1 MGFRSDVTSC
11 IYGKAEVLT
20 SFFTKHKLLD
30 NSVFT
35 SFFKDSITIDVY
47 KVCPTEG
54 EFKIIL
60 LQIEDVKWYDGYSDV
75 DAWTRLLEEAGE
87 TDGLEWEHVE
97 CHEDGTSE
105 QRRSDNSDFILSVS
119 CSASVN
125 Y

>member
-20 SFFTKHKLLD
+20 SFVTKHKLID
-30 NSVFT
+30 NPVFT
-35 SFFKDSITIDVY
+35 SFFKDSITVDMY

-60 LQIEDVKWYDGYSDV
+60 LQIEDVKWYDGYPDV
-75 DAWTRLLEEAGE
+75 NAWTRLLEEADK

-97 CHEDGTSE
+97 CNEDGTSE
-105 QRRSDNSDFILSVS
+105 QSRSDDSDFILSVS